1 MGKLGLDCECAVNG
15 LEALQKYRVAP
26 SAYFLILMDMNMPVS
41 YLFSSP
47 SVLIDANPDPHADH
61 GRL

>member
-26 SAYFLILMDMNMPVS
+26 SAYFLVLMDMNMPVR
-41 YLFSSP
+41 LTFSP
-47 SVLIDANPDPHADH
+47 PPTLVDTDNKFIDH